1 MKRALSSCWTLLL
14 AVVLIGV
21 AGSPAFA
28 GKPTIAVLG
37 LEVVDA
43 SGQIDQASTGVARD
57 LTEGL
62 RSRAKVGSG
71 PFQLQPGSDK
81 ELIDEKLIK
90 NCDSEAIPCMS
101 QIGKDLGADYLMY
114 GQLKKA
120 TDGYVVTLNLLNVG
134 KKKFEKAKAPLL
146 IPFDKKDP
154 QALQDAARKAYNDL
168 TGITDA
174 GTLVI
179 KANATSGT
187 VFVDDTPKAQLAGGS
202 ATIGQLPEGRYRV
215 AIEADGYKRSEEIV
229 VTMRSG
235 ETVTQ
240 DVKLVVL
247 DRQFSGTTSSSG
259 GSSGV
264 WKGAFAVSTVVT
276 AASGALW
283 IYGWKKLPTQ
293 DELQASGA
301 PAGYSHAQCPRK
313 ENFGDA
319 GNKTIDDACSGYS
332 LSKWG
337 IVGVSVGGVAM
348 AFTGY
353 MAFMRSGG
361 EARPVG
367 MTTTGRRTTKKKEL
381 AITPIL
387 SPDGGGATFR
397 LDW

>member
-14 AVVLIGV
+14 AIVLVGV
-21 AGSPAFA
+21 AGSAAYA

-90 NCDSEAIPCMS
+90 NCDNEAIPCMA

-154 QALQDAARKAYNDL
+154 QALQNAARKAYNDL

-179 KANATSGT
+179 KANTTTGT
-187 VFVDDTPKAQLAGGS
+187 VYIDDSPRAQLAGGT

-215 AIEADGYKRSEEIV
+215 AVESDGYRRSEEIV

-235 ETVTQ
+235 ETATH
-240 DVKLVVL
+240 DVKLAAV
-247 DRQFSGTTSSSG
+247 DRQYSGTTSSSG
-259 GSSGV
+259 GGRGI

-283 IYGWKKLPTQ
+283 IYGWQKVPSKA
-293 DELQASGA
+293 ELAMSGA
-301 PAGYSHAQCPRK
+301 PVGYDESRCPLK
-313 ENFGDA
+313 ENFGEPGNTIIKNGCDA
-319 GNKTIDDACSGYS
+319 YS
-332 LSKWG
+332 MSKWG
-337 IVGVSVGGVAM
+337 VIGVSVGGVAM

-367 MTTTGRRTTKKKEL
+367 ITTTGRRAKKKKEL

>member
-1 MKRALSSCWTLLL
+1 MKRALSSCWTHLL
-14 AVVLIGV
+14 AVVVIAL
-21 AGSPAFA
+21 AGSAAYA
-28 GKPTIAVLG
+28 GKPTIAILG

-43 SGQIDQASTGVARD
+43 SGTIDQASTGVARD

-71 PFQLQPGSDK
+71 PYQLQPGSDK

-90 NCDSEAIPCMS
+90 GCDNEAVPCMS

-179 KANATSGT
+179 KTNATTGT
-187 VFVDDTPKAQLAGGS
+187 VYIDDTARGQLAGGQS
-202 ATIGQLPEGRYRV
+202 TIGQLPEGRYRV
-215 AIEADGYKRSEEIV
+215 AIEADGFKRSEEIV
-229 VTMRSG
+229 VTIRSG
-235 ETVTQ
+235 ETVNQ
-240 DVKLVVL
+240 DVKLSST
-247 DRQFSGTTSSSG
+247 DRQWSGTTSSG
-259 GSSGV
+259 GGRGV

-276 AASGALW
+276 AASGGLW
-283 IYGWKKLPTQ
+283 IYGWTKTR
-293 DELQASGA
+293 DGVSGTI
-301 PAGYSHAQCPRK
+301 PAGFTGKGSC
-313 ENFGDA
+313 
-319 GNKTIDDACSGYS
+319 GNYKDLNWTDPSAREQADKACSGYS

-337 IVGVSVGGVAM
+337 IIGVSVGGVAM

-361 EARPVG
+361 ESQPVG
-367 MTTTGRRTTKKKEL
+367 MTTAGRRAKKKKAL

-387 SPDGGGATFR
+387 APNGGGATFR

>member
-1 MKRALSSCWTLLL
+1 MKRALSSCWTQVL
-14 AVVLIGV
+14 AVVAIAL
-21 AGSPAFA
+21 AGSAAYA
-28 GKPTIAVLG
+28 GKPTIAILG

-43 SGQIDQASTGVARD
+43 SGSIDQASTGVARD

-71 PFQLQPGSDK
+71 PYQLQPGSDK

-90 NCDSEAIPCMS
+90 NCDNEAIPCMS

-179 KANATSGT
+179 KTNATSGT
-187 VFVDDTPKAQLAGGS
+187 VYIDDSPRGQLAGGQS
-202 ATIGQLPEGRYRV
+202 TIGQLPEGRYRV
-215 AIEADGYKRSEEIV
+215 AIEAEGYKRSEEIV
-229 VTMRSG
+229 VTIRSG
-235 ETVTQ
+235 ETVDQ
-240 DVKLVVL
+240 DVKLTSV
-247 DRQFSGTTSSSG
+247 DRQWSGTTSSG
-259 GSSGV
+259 GGRGA

-276 AASGALW
+276 AASGGLW
-283 IYGWKKLPTQ
+283 IYGYATN
-293 DELQASGA
+293 DGVEGA
-301 PAGYSHAQCPRK
+301 PA
-313 ENFGDA
+313 NFKPSDCGSLDNFTWTDSA
-319 GNKTIDDACSGYS
+319 RAMADDACAKRN
-332 LSKWG
+332 LTKWG
-337 IVGVSVGGVAM
+337 IIGVSVGGVAM

-361 EARPVG
+361 ESQPVG
-367 MTTTGRRTTKKKEL
+367 MSTAGRRVKKKKQL

-387 SPDGGGATFR
+387 SPNGGGATFR

>member
-14 AVVLIGV
+14 AVVLLGA
-21 AGSPAFA
+21 AGATAFA
-28 GKPTIAVLG
+28 GRPTIAVLG

-43 SGQIDQASTGVARD
+43 GGQIDQASTGVARD

-90 NCDSEAIPCMS
+90 NCDNEAIPCMA
-101 QIGKDLGADYLMY
+101 QIGKDLGADFLMY
-114 GQLKKA
+114 GQLRKA
-120 TDGYVVTLNLLNVG
+120 SDGYVVTLNLLNVG

-154 QALQDAARKAYNDL
+154 QALQEAARKAYNDL
-168 TGITDA
+168 SGITDA
-174 GTLVI
+174 GTLVV
-179 KANATSGT
+179 KANTPNGT
-187 VFVDDTPKAQLAGGS
+187 VFVDDTARAQLVNGA
-202 ATIGQLPEGRYRV
+202 ATVGPLPEGRYRV
-215 AIEADGYKRSEEIV
+215 AVEAEGYKRSEEMV

-240 DVKLVVL
+240 DVKLVVV
-247 DRQFSGTTSSSG
+247 DREYSGTTSSAG
-259 GSSGV
+259 GSGA

-293 DELQASGA
+293 AELQASGA
-301 PAGYSHAQCPRK
+301 PAGYDESRCPRK
-313 ENFGDA
+313 EDFGTS

-367 MTTTGRRTTKKKEL
+367 MSTTGRRTKRKKEL